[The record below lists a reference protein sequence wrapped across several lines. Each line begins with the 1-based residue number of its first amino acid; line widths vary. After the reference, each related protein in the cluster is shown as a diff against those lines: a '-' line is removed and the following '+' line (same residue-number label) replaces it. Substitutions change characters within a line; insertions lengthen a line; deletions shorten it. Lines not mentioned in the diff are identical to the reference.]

1 MCVCVCVCV
10 NQGATKR
17 SVCVLCVCVTG
28 GGVSPR
34 DRVYMIY
41 TRLYLS
47 NIGFHG
53 HHYSDP
59 CLSGW
64 GEGNL

>member
-1 MCVCVCVCV
+1 MENNQGERRESVYVCVN

-34 DRVYMIY
+34 E
-41 TRLYLS
+41 
-47 NIGFHG
+47 IG
-53 HHYSDP
+53 
-59 CLSGW
+59 CI
-64 GEGNL
+64 